1 MTENTL
7 MPDFADA
14 LERRL
19 REIATATGQGPRS
32 RASLRPRRLV
42 IAGLACGALAAA
54 IVALAAGDRDGVET
68 AYGKPLILATAPVD
82 AAKVLG
88 EIQDGLTVRL
98 ALGADATLTAAR
110 PIPAFGGTA
119 YVLTGD
125 AGWCLTAPDP
135 AMPSPATADPAR
147 SGAVTCAKR
156 ADVYRYGI
164 ALGVG
169 NNVIA
174 AIPDGAREPTVT
186 SPDGSTRALEPTSQ
200 GVVSAV
206 ELPARSSLTLYAS
219 DGSTRTLRLP

>member
-19 REIATATGQGPRS
+19 SEMATATGRGPRL
-32 RASLRPRRLV
+32 RASVRPRRLAV
-42 IAGLACGALAAA
+42 ASLACAALAAA
-54 IVALAAGDRDGVET
+54 IVATTTGHRDGIES
-68 AYGKPLILATAPVD
+68 AYGKPLILVTAPVD
-82 AAKVLG
+82 ATKVLD
-88 EIQDGLTVRL
+88 EIQNGLTLRL

-110 PIPAFGGTA
+110 PVPAFGGTA
-119 YVLTGD
+119 YVMTGE

-147 SGAVTCAKR
+147 SGAVTCAKT

-174 AIPDGAREPTVT
+174 AIPDGAKQPTVS
-186 SPDGSTRALEPTSQ
+186 SPDGSTRTLEPTSQ
-200 GVVSAV
+200 GVVSAA
-206 ELPARSSLTLYAS
+206 ELPARSALNLYAS
-219 DGSTRTLRLP
+219 DGTTRTLRLP